1 MTPLWWVL
9 VQKLAEGRYSK
20 CQGSIVFYF
29 LSPQFRAFWRLVILC
44 LNIVDTNRAFL
55 VHYVSKYVEFN
66 QAIDGVFEKHR
77 RANIIMDSHS
87 VIFSCFFHEHL
98 HITLTL
104 PNPLLQL
111 SSWEVLCYDFQR
123 NRQWQLFSY
132 CPSLCFLT
140 WARPLTR

>member
-1 MTPLWWVL
+1 MILSAEVGLRQIFQVPRKHDFLLFISTVSGI
-9 VQKLAEGRYSK
+9 LASRD
-20 CQGSIVFYF
+20 IVFEY
-29 LSPQFRAFWRLVILC
+29 
-44 LNIVDTNRAFL
+44 IVDTNRTFL

-87 VIFSCFFHEHL
+87 VIFQFCFFHEHL

-111 SSWEVLCYDFQR
+111 SS
-123 NRQWQLFSY
+123 
-132 CPSLCFLT
+132 
-140 WARPLTR
+140 

>member
-1 MTPLWWVL
+1 MILS
-9 VQKLAEGRYSK
+9 AEVGLRQIFQVPRK
-20 CQGSIVFYF
+20 HDFFTFY
-29 LSPQFRAFWRLVILC
+29 LQFQAFWRLGILC

-111 SSWEVLCYDFQR
+111 SS
-123 NRQWQLFSY
+123 
-132 CPSLCFLT
+132 
-140 WARPLTR
+140 

>member
-1 MTPLWWVL
+1 MILS
-9 VQKLAEGRYSK
+9 AEVGLRQIFQVPRK
-20 CQGSIVFYF
+20 HDF
-29 LSPQFRAFWRLVILC
+29 LLFISTVSGIWRLGILC

-111 SSWEVLCYDFQR
+111 SS
-123 NRQWQLFSY
+123 
-132 CPSLCFLT
+132 
-140 WARPLTR
+140 